1 MGGSK
6 LWPCVWPAKTWS
18 RAIVGA
24 CGSADADLLL
34 GRWTG
39 RIGRPLWPGLA
50 RVNASELGDW
60 FESGLKR
67 NFRGREPKPPAGHI
81 GLTDR
86 LDAFFGVPVFASVFT
101 SVNLDVS
108 FIVRGVL

>member
-6 LWPCVWPAKTWS
+6 LWPCVSPAKTWS

-34 GRWTG
+34 GRWTD
-39 RIGRPLWPGLA
+39 RIRGLLWPGFA
-50 RVNASELGDW
+50 RANASELGDS

-67 NFRGREPKPPAGHI
+67 NFRGRERKPPVGYI

-101 SVNLDVS
+101 SVNIDAS
-108 FIVRGVL
+108 FIASGVL